1 MTMATPRR
9 PLHLLAATAL
19 AVAMLPG
26 CSTVKNLFDGR
37 GKDRSTDPTPL
48 AQISAS
54 ANVSQLWS
62 VSIGGGEKDL
72 GITQRPAIA
81 DGRVY
86 AAAVSGGV
94 SAFDLRT
101 GQSAWRYASELPLTG
116 GPGAGDGLVVVGSL
130 EGDVIALDAATGAE
144 KWTTKVANEVIV
156 APAVGNGMVFVRSN
170 DGRVTALD
178 ATSGNRRWFY
188 SPDVPSLTVRGNG
201 AMTLGPGL
209 LFVGNDNGTLTA
221 LSMTDGATVWTTP
234 VAQPDGRS
242 ELERMAD
249 VDGPAVLD
257 NTTLFASSYKNRS
270 VAIDGPSGQILW
282 ERDNGGPSGLGVS
295 NSAVVVTDP
304 TGKVWALDKNTG
316 GSLWQ
321 QPGLAYRSV
330 SAPAVLGD
338 YAVVGD
344 FDGVVHWLR
353 LADGAFAARSN
364 LGGAISG
371 QPAVADGVLVVQTRS
386 GQLAAFAL
394 Q

>member
-1 MTMATPRR
+1 MTQAPPRR
-9 PLHLLAATAL
+9 TFHLVAATAL
-19 AVAMLPG
+19 AVAMLSG
-26 CSTVKNLFDGR
+26 CSTVRNVFDGK
-37 GKDRSTDPTPL
+37 GKDRSAEPVAL
-48 AQISAS
+48 APITSSAS
-54 ANVSQLWS
+54 VGQLWS
-62 VSIGGGEKDL
+62 TSIGTGEMKL
-72 GITQRPAIA
+72 GVAQRPAIV

-101 GQSAWRYASELPLTG
+101 GQVAWRYPSELPLTG

-130 EGDVIALDAATGAE
+130 EGDVVALDAATGSE
-144 KWTTKVANEVIV
+144 KWKTKVANEVIV
-156 APAVGNGMVFVRSN
+156 APAIGNGMVFVRSN

-178 ATSGNRRWFY
+178 AGSGDRRWFY

-201 AMTLGPGL
+201 AMTIGPGI
-209 LFVGNDNGTLTA
+209 LFVGNDNGTLSA
-221 LSMTDGATVWTTP
+221 LSMTNGVPVWTSP
-234 VAQPDGRS
+234 VAQQDGRS

-249 VDGPAVLD
+249 VDGAAVLEG
-257 NTTLFASSYKNRS
+257 TTLFATSYKNHT

-282 ERDNGGPSGLGVS
+282 DRDNGGPGGLAVS
-295 NSAVVVTDP
+295 NSAVVVTDAS
-304 TGKVWALDKNTG
+304 GKVWGLDKNTG

-321 QPGLAYRSV
+321 QPGLGLRSV

-344 FDGVVHWLR
+344 FEGVLHWLR
-353 LADGAFAARSN
+353 LVDGEFAARAN
-364 LGGAISG
+364 LAGPISG

-386 GQLAAFAL
+386 GQLAAFSV